1 MNYAAL
7 ISPGDVR
14 DYARN
19 RGWTVVPAALAERL
33 LVLNSPS
40 TRYRQLIV
48 PMDSDR
54 ADYDGAIRVAI
65 ETLAEEEARAF
76 HAIEATLME
85 AGFDTL
91 RFGVSTARRVEDG
104 LPLGYAVRAME
115 GAEKALRAAACS
127 EVQRQAFHP
136 KMKRTEAQKMVEA
149 AQLRHTESGSFVL
162 KVACPI
168 DAVLDEVSSQSRP
181 PFVRRALI
189 GMSDAVRRL
198 VNALEMDTLDALV
211 DEAKKDGQ
219 SPISSNLCEAL
230 VGFQDDEL
238 RSSMDFSVGWSSR
251 LPGPPVEHCARVR
264 IQWDYFPRID
274 QVRKALRPEPV
285 PREQTFVGTVDE
297 LKGGFGPTEP
307 MEGEVVLT
315 LLVDGESVKAKANL
329 SPEHHR
335 LAHLAY
341 ASPKPAIQISGQ
353 LHPGNQPRRLSQIRE
368 FRIVPV

>member
-1 MNYAAL
+1 
-7 ISPGDVR
+7 
-14 DYARN
+14 
-19 RGWTVVPAALAERL
+19 LAERL

-40 TRYRQLIV
+40 TRYRQIIV

-54 ADYDGAIRVAI
+54 ADYDDAIRVAI
-65 ETLAEEEARAF
+65 ETLSKDEARAF
-76 HAIEATLME
+76 RALEATLME

-91 RFGVSTARRVEDG
+91 RFGVSTARRAEDG

-136 KMKRTEAQKMVEA
+136 KMKRTEAQKLVEA

-168 DAVLDEVSSQSRP
+168 DAVLDEVSSPSRP

-189 GMSDAVRRL
+189 GMSDAVRSL
-198 VNALEMDTLDALV
+198 VNALEMDTLEALV

-219 SPISSNLCEAL
+219 SPVSSNLCEAL

-238 RSSMDFSVGWSSR
+238 RSSMDFSVGWSCR
-251 LPGPPVEHCARVR
+251 LPVPPLEHCSPVR
-264 IQWDYFPRID
+264 IQWDYFSRIE
-274 QVRKALRPEPV
+274 QVRKALRPEQAPS
-285 PREQTFVGTVDE
+285 EQTFVGTVDE
-297 LKGGFGPTEP
+297 LKGGFGPAEP

-353 LHPGNQPRRLSQIRE
+353 LNPGNQPRRLSQIRD
-368 FRIVPV
+368 FKIVSV